1 MQYNVNIKRGIC
13 GLVEYIF
20 LLRKCLR
27 KHKGRI
33 RFVEITV
40 KVCRIETDSQ
50 AITQRYK
57 DKY

>member
-13 GLVEYIF
+13 GLVEYSF

-33 RFVEITV
+33 RFVANNSQSLQNRNV
-40 KVCRIETDSQ
+40 SQ
-50 AITQRYK
+50 AITQKYK

>member
-33 RFVEITV
+33 RFVANNSQSLQNRNGFASNYTEI
-40 KVCRIETDSQ
+40 Q
-50 AITQRYK
+50 G
-57 DKY
+57 